1 MNLNE
6 DAVSSH
12 QPSGRSLALCESEPL
27 KSNTLKSV
35 AECETLN
42 LLEHQEKAF
51 CRIQVGVREHYWIM
65 AAKCDQPALVGDGKQ
80 YR

>member
-1 MNLNE
+1 M
-6 DAVSSH
+6 
-12 QPSGRSLALCESEPL
+12 ALCESEPS
-27 KSNTLKSV
+27 KINTLKSV

-51 CRIQVGVREHYWIM
+51 WRIQVGVREHYWIM